1 MTIQNP
7 QQYPTVPTLQQEAHR
22 TVHRTIGQTTRLMTR
37 PRPPWSDC
45 DASGSGSP
53 ATKTGK
59 PNYLSNNVWFCYGEV
74 EAFGDYAA
82 VFPDT
87 AHSDWGQLA
96 REGYPVEINYKSTS
110 VECVL
115 YCHLQVLKPKSQRK
129 SVVWDDGFKV
139 VESKKITPVKGG
151 VRCSDE
157 KWKSIKAICRP
168 QLLDLVASKDPG
180 SPVSSA
186 LSQMFI

>member
-1 MTIQNP
+1 MSSDDDSEP
-7 QQYPTVPTLQQEAHR
+7 STVSDSSDSSTGSTSDSSSDNSSDSSSDDPPPPL
-22 TVHRTIGQTTRLMTR
+22 
-37 PRPPWSDC
+37 PPPPWSDC

-139 VESKKITPVKGG
+139 VESKKIT
-151 VRCSDE
+151 RC
-157 KWKSIKAICRP
+157 AM
-168 QLLDLVASKDPG
+168 Q
-180 SPVSSA
+180 
-186 LSQMFI
+186 